1 MIKKILTLTAII
13 FASSCGFKPMLKNYN
28 NEKIIFKKITY
39 SGTNELTYLLQSF
52 LNLEENSK
60 TNKLVINL
68 EIAES
73 QSSTKRNL
81 AGITIEESLTIS
93 VSYNIQK
100 IENDGSYKTIMN
112 ESTNE
117 TKVLLVTDSFG
128 SDENKKRIEKSQI
141 IKNLSQKIKFKLLLV
156 SQKSNDF

>member
-1 MIKKILTLTAII
+1 MIKKILTLTLII
-13 FASSCGFKPMLKNYN
+13 FASSCGFKPMLKNYS

-52 LNLEENSK
+52 LNLVEDSK

-68 EIAES
+68 AIDEN
-73 QSSTKRNL
+73 QSSTKKNS

-93 VSYNIQK
+93 VSYNIQR
-100 IENDGSYKTIMN
+100 IEKDGSYKTIMN
-112 ESTNE
+112 ESTEE
-117 TKVLLVTDSFG
+117 TKVLLVTNSFG
-128 SDENKKRIEKSQI
+128 SDENQKRIEKNQM